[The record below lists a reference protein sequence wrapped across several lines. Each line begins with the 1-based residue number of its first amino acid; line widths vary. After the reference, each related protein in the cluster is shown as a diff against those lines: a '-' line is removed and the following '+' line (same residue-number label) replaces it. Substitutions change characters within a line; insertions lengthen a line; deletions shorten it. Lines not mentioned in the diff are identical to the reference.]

1 MECKYDLIVINK
13 IAGSGHGARK
23 PEQAEPENTIGTQ
36 TGEAGRINLPASFE
50 EISAQMKQLQNS
62 CEELKA
68 KCARSKGGNSWL
80 C

>member
-1 MECKYDLIVINK
+1 MINK